1 MESRAEPAGSIYD
14 LGYRRYDGPR
24 LGRRHAITTLYFQSL
39 RAAFGLGRGAS
50 SKVVPIALLV
60 IALIPAT
67 IHLGVAAATTGS
79 SMDIVHPENYF
90 SFIEIVLALFVAAV
104 APELAGRDQ
113 RNHTLSLYFSRALE
127 RSDYA
132 LAKLAALTTAMLILT
147 LLPQTVLFTGNA
159 FTTDSSWQ
167 YLQDNVLEVPRIIG
181 SALVVA
187 TMCASVALAIAA
199 HTPRRA
205 YATGGT
211 IAAFVVSSTAGGIV
225 AVTVGRY
232 GVFLS
237 LLDIMRGATL
247 WVFGV
252 DQESDVPGELMFA
265 AATGVTV
272 VASALLL
279 WRYRK
284 VRA

>member
-14 LGYRRYDGPR
+14 LGYRRYDGRR
-24 LGRRHAITTLYFQSL
+24 LGRRHAIATLYFQSL

-50 SKVVPIALLV
+50 SKIVPVALLAIALL
-60 IALIPAT
+60 PAA

-79 SMDIVHPENYF
+79 LDIVHPENYF
-90 SFIEIVLALFVAAV
+90 AFIEIILALFVAAV
-104 APELAGRDQ
+104 APELVGRDQ
-113 RNHTLSLYFSRALE
+113 RNHTLSLYFSRAIE

-132 LAKLAALTTAMLILT
+132 LAKLAALTTAMLLLT
-147 LLPQTVLFTGNA
+147 LVPQAVLFTGNA
-159 FTTDSSWQ
+159 FTTDSSWA
-167 YLQDNVLEVPRIIG
+167 YLRENVTEVPRIVA
-181 SALVVA
+181 SALVVSTLCGA
-187 TMCASVALAIAA
+187 VALAIAA

-205 YATGGT
+205 YAIGGT
-211 IAAFVVSSTAGGIV
+211 IAVFVISSSVGAIV

-252 DQESDVPGELMFA
+252 DQEFDVPGELMFA
-265 AATGVTV
+265 ATTGVTL
-272 VASALLL
+272 VASALFL
-279 WRYRK
+279 WRFR
-284 VRA
+284 RIAA